1 MLGSKILEVVIGII
15 FIFLLYSL
23 LVTAIQEILSSIF
36 FLRARMLRIAIRR
49 MLIDD
54 KTQKCKNANSSFWH
68 SILVRT
74 ENMLSFFFPFL
85 RRFWKPES
93 NLATLF
99 YEQPGIKYLGL
110 SNWYKRPSF
119 IKPEN
124 FAKTLCDILINSSK
138 TNNNESQKISET
150 LNANVITYKEKVIS
164 IDPETLEYINSLWRD
179 AQQDADKF
187 KTLLSNWFLETMD
200 RLSIAYK
207 HRTQLNVFIIGF
219 IIAFAFNVDTVS
231 ITNKLSKD
239 DKARSELAQ
248 LASSYMSNQDK
259 NSVKS
264 NQNDTM
270 NNASSDT
277 ITVEIQK
284 VFTMLREDVNAS
296 NNLIALGWDIP
307 ENFNKSIR
315 FDSIIKANA
324 NIKGKKRKTKLNI
337 CQQCTQTLYNN
348 RPKPVREDTELTISE
363 KLKYVNCVAS
373 KNKSFIGIL
382 ITAIAI
388 SLGAP
393 FWFDLLSKIMK
404 LRSTNTTEKKD
415 TQQ

>member
-23 LVTAIQEILSSIF
+23 LVTAIQEIVSS
-36 FLRARMLRIAIRR
+36 FLFMRARMLRKTIRR
-49 MLIDD
+49 MLIDS
-54 KTQKCKNANSSFWH
+54 KSLKCQKHNKGFCKRMMLNA
-68 SILVRT
+68 
-74 ENMLSFFFPFL
+74 EYMLTFFFPVLL
-85 RRFWKPES
+85 RFFRTEQSF
-93 NLATLF
+93 ATLF

-124 FAKTLCDILINSSK
+124 FAKTIYDILINNSNENIDDAQK
-138 TNNNESQKISET
+138 ITVTLNNNSIAYRKST
-150 LNANVITYKEKVIS
+150 IS
-164 IDPETLEYINSLWRD
+164 IDPETHTYIQSLWRD
-179 AQQDADKF
+179 AKQDVNQF
-187 KTLLSNWFLETMD
+187 KILLSNWFQETMD
-200 RLSIAYK
+200 RLTCSYK
-207 HRTQLNVFIIGF
+207 RRTQINVFIIGF

-259 NSVKS
+259 SNVKS
-264 NQNDTM
+264 NQNDTL

-277 ITVEIQK
+277 IAVEIQK
-284 VFTMLREDVNAS
+284 VFAMLREDVNAS

-315 FDSIIKANA
+315 FDSIIKTNA

-415 TQQ
+415 NQQ